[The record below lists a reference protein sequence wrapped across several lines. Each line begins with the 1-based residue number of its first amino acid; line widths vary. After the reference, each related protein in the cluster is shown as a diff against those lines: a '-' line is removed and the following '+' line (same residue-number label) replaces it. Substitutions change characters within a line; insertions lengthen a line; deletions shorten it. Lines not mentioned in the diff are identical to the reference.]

1 MFIHLPVSL
10 STFSQYNQ
18 SASPYYPSKS
28 FLLKIVSLPSLSQS
42 FSPLSKYDLPEL
54 TPDLSN
60 CGPVKPVHFSFLSQF
75 NHFYIRVPCL
85 TKPFVISVQVYPF
98 FTPRPRKT
106 NPFLVSVPVK
116 PMSSLSCYNQCLVLV
131 GVVMQGMMWF
141 IKTPTE
147 DLNIERS
154 CRASR
159 QQRNTLK

>member
-75 NHFYIRVPCL
+75 NHFYILSLSNQTICHLCPS
-85 TKPFVISVQVYPF
+85 ISIFYSPSQENQSISCVCPS
-98 FTPRPRKT
+98 KT
-106 NPFLVSVPVK
+106 NVFSV
-116 PMSSLSCYNQCLVLV
+116 LL
-131 GVVMQGMMWF
+131 
-141 IKTPTE
+141 
-147 DLNIERS
+147 
-154 CRASR
+154 
-159 QQRNTLK
+159 